1 MSDVRGFIMKQLA
14 YFILLSLITVICICF
29 IALNMRSVRR
39 VSSATIELEQYRKRI
54 ADLEGQIKK
63 AGSERDLAKQQ
74 VSRLEAEVKSLLE
87 QRKADQKVIENLQE
101 MMQQRSIAEV
111 KQDAKDQT
119 VVEQSTGFLTEK
131 PQQKVEQAEEG
142 VIKYDAEL
150 VREMMSSGGGLQE
163 TIRRIVTSE
172 GIDSTLLEHSGN
184 PAHWVAAASLAKDPA
199 ESLEYLEQAAELY
212 PESSMALTS
221 LIGTYITQ
229 DRIDESTMAY
239 IDQMKKVDPTN
250 ALADCYAAYCQFTG
264 GDVEGALQSLSQASV
279 KDRFA
284 DDSIDLLM
292 ARNDYFLTE
301 GCSDSVALGLSAFD
315 LPLSHMGMLRQIG
328 EYAMVQADT
337 LYGTGRYED
346 ALQIVT
352 DVSKLGG
359 TLSSSGRFIVS
370 DRVGMALQI
379 SALERAKQ
387 LYEALGDI
395 TKSADVDS
403 QLQAVGDR
411 SETIDIMVQAFGGV
425 MANMNDQELADYVN
439 GTILNGEFSTLQD
452 IPEIADALEQARIQ
466 RQQESSEAS
475 HALTEE

>member
-1 MSDVRGFIMKQLA
+1 MKQWA
-14 YFILLSLITVICICF
+14 YIILISLITVICICF

-39 VSSATIELEQYRKRI
+39 LSSAAIELEQYKKTI

-63 AGSERDLAKQQ
+63 AGSERDLANQQ

-101 MMQQRSIAEV
+101 MIQQPFDSAQDEDTSLHAERRR
-111 KQDAKDQT
+111 DI
-119 VVEQSTGFLTEK
+119 EQK
-131 PQQKVEQAEEG
+131 PQQKVEEAEEE
-142 VIKYDAEL
+142 VVKYDADM
-150 VREMMSSGGGLQE
+150 VREMMSSAGGLEE
-163 TIRRIVTSE
+163 TIRRIVTTE
-172 GIDSTLLEHSGN
+172 GIDSTLQQHSDN
-184 PAHWVAAASLAKDPA
+184 PAHWVAAASLAKDPDA
-199 ESLEYLEQAAELY
+199 SLEYLEQAAELY
-212 PESSMALTS
+212 PDSSMALTS
-221 LIGTYITQ
+221 LVGAYITQ

-250 ALADCYAAYCQFTG
+250 ALADCYAAYCQFNN
-264 GDVEGALQSLSQASV
+264 GDIEGALQSLSQASV

-292 ARNDYFLTE
+292 ARNDYFLSE
-301 GCSDSVALGLSAFD
+301 GCADSVALGLSAFD

-328 EYAMVQADT
+328 DYSMVQADT

-395 TKSADVDS
+395 AKTAEVDS

-411 SETIDIMVQAFGGV
+411 SATIDIMVQAFGGV
-425 MANMNDQELADYVN
+425 MPNMNDQELADYVN
-439 GTILNGEFSTLQD
+439 GTILNGEFSTLQN
-452 IPEIADALEQARIQ
+452 IPEIAAALEQERRQ
-466 RQQESSEAS
+466 REEESSE
-475 HALTEE
+475 TGTP